1 MNRGYIAPA
10 AALVVVLG
18 AVLVA
23 TAASAQT
30 QTPETLPLTLE
41 DAVRRAVEH
50 NPDLAI
56 VRLGT
61 EVEAA
66 RVGESRSVFAPLFST
81 TFGRS
86 SSVTPP
92 SNFLLGDRGVDVD
105 DWFSSTGVRQR
116 LPWGAG
122 TWSISWDTSRTR
134 TDNPISSFD
143 PSLQSGVQIAFSQP
157 LLKDRRIDAARH
169 QYIIARRNQESS
181 ELRFRESVVQ
191 TVAAVK
197 QAYWTGGY
205 ASTRLKSR
213 PVAARCP
220 MSMQPSP
227 TH

>member
-1 MNRGYIAPA
+1 MNRKYLHRAAAIVALSTALIAPA
-10 AALVVVLG
+10 A
-18 AVLVA
+18 
-23 TAASAQT
+23 SAQDER
-30 QTPETLPLTLE
+30 PTLSLTLD

-66 RVGESRSVFAPLFST
+66 RVGESRSAFAPLFST

-143 PSLQSGVQIAFSQP
+143 PSLQAGVQVAFSQP
-157 LLKDRRIDAARH
+157 LLKDRAIDAARL
-169 QYIIARRNQESS
+169 QY
-181 ELRFRESVVQ
+181 
-191 TVAAVK
+191 TVAK
-197 QAYWTGGY
+197 
-205 ASTRLKSR
+205 R
-213 PVAARCP
+213 
-220 MSMQPSP
+220 
-227 TH
+227 